1 MEFDGEDWIDAKW
14 EEIRDPQRYGN
25 LKDTGVDL
33 TVLRQIGNAI
43 TTLPPEGNFHPKI
56 AKIFQERNTAIN
68 SGKGIDW
75 GTAESLAFAS
85 LIDEGNHVRISGQD
99 VERGTFSHRHAHVFY
114 QDKDG
119 FYVPINAIAK
129 ENTARN
135 FIASNSH
142 LSEYA
147 VLGFEQGYAQSDPST
162 LVLWEAQFGDFA
174 NGAQI
179 MIDQFIT
186 SGESKWNVKSG
197 LVMLLPHGYD
207 GAGPEHSSCR
217 IERFLQ
223 LSDADDMPPSDEMDE
238 GKIAEKMNFAVA
250 QCTTAAQFFHLL
262 RRQIRRPFR
271 KPLVV
276 PVSKKLLKYRGANS
290 NIEEFEVGLRFKRV
304 IEETSTELV
313 PDSQIKKVLICS
325 GQVYYDLE
333 NERKKRGLNDVAIVR
348 VEQLSPYPFRSLEP
362 SLKRYANAQVEWVQ
376 EEPKNQGAWAFI
388 EPRLRNQLRHIGH
401 KNAEPTYS
409 GRAIA
414 PSTATGYGKQHA
426 AEIQQFMDTAFTY

>member
-1 MEFDGEDWIDAKW
+1 
-14 EEIRDPQRYGN
+14 
-25 LKDTGVDL
+25 
-33 TVLRQIGNAI
+33 
-43 TTLPPEGNFHPKI
+43 
-56 AKIFQERNTAIN
+56 
-68 SGKGIDW
+68 
-75 GTAESLAFAS
+75 
-85 LIDEGNHVRISGQD
+85 VRLSGQD

-114 QDKDG
+114 QDRDG
-119 FYVPINAIAK
+119 AYVPINAIAK
-129 ENTARN
+129 ENSARS
-135 FIASNSH
+135 FVASNSH

-147 VLGFEQGYAQSDPST
+147 VLGFEHGYAQADPNT

-223 LSDADDMPPSDEMDE
+223 LSDAADQFPTDELTD
-238 GKIAEKMNFAVA
+238 GKIQERMNFSVA

-276 PVSKKLLKYRGANS
+276 AVSKKLLKYRGAES

-304 IEETSTELV
+304 IEETNQNLAR
-313 PDSQIKKVLICS
+313 DDQIRKVLLCS
-325 GQVYYDLE
+325 GQIYYELA
-333 NERKKRGLNDVAIVR
+333 NEREKRGINDVAIVR
-348 VEQLSPYPFRSLEP
+348 IEQLCPFPWRSLEP
-362 SLKRYANAQVEWVQ
+362 SLRRYSNAQVLWVQ
-376 EEPKNQGAWAFI
+376 DEPKNQGAWTFM
-388 EPRLRNQLRHIGH
+388 EPRIRNLQSHIG
-401 KNAEPTYS
+401 NSQVEPTFA
-409 GRAIA
+409 GRPIA
-414 PSTATGYGKQHA
+414 PSTATGYTKQHN
-426 AEIQQFMDTAFTY
+426 AELQGLIETAFSQ